1 MTRREARACLQ
12 LRLAF
17 PRAGARMKT
26 GARNGVP
33 AAAQQVVR
41 GFQGRRGS
49 LVECIMVQGELRI
62 LLAVIA
68 VFAVLA
74 GLALAIHGLLFDV
87 QNYVDYGMAIV
98 AGGIAAFVAM
108 LTVHPKDVE
117 IEHHRHRES

>member
-1 MTRREARACLQ
+1 
-12 LRLAF
+12 
-17 PRAGARMKT
+17 
-26 GARNGVP
+26 
-33 AAAQQVVR
+33 
-41 GFQGRRGS
+41 
-49 LVECIMVQGELRI
+49 MVQGELRI

-87 QNYVDYGMAIV
+87 QTYVDYGMAIV

-108 LTVHPKDVE
+108 LTVHPRDVE